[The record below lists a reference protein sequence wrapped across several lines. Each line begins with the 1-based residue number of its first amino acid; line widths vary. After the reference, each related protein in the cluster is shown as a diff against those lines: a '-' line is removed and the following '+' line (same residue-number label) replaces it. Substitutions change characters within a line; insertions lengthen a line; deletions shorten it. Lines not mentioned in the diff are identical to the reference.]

1 MTITL
6 QDVKAIFC
14 LRIGGNAVTGVV
26 DNDRWRET
34 VFGFC
39 GHLPLD
45 DDEAK
50 KQK

>member
-6 QDVKAIFC
+6 QDVKAIFF
-14 LRIGGNAVTGVV
+14 LWIGGNAMTGVV

-34 VFGFC
+34 MFGFC
-39 GHLPLD
+39 GHLPPD